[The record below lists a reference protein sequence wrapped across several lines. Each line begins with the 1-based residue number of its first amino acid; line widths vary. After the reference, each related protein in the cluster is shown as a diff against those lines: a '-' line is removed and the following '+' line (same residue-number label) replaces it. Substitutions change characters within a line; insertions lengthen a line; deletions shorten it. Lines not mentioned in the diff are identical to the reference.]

1 MLDFQELHRRLTS
14 LLLERVRKGELTERG
29 LSRVTRVSQP
39 HIHNVLKGKRFFSTM
54 TSIWTYWIFY
64 SLVRSSNG
72 SSANDHL
79 RHWACC
85 SILEW

>member
-54 TSIWTYWIFY
+54 TADSV
-64 SLVRSSNG
+64 LREL
-72 SSANDHL
+72 HL
-79 RHWACC
+79 DVLDLLHPREL
-85 SILEW
+85 LEWQQRQ